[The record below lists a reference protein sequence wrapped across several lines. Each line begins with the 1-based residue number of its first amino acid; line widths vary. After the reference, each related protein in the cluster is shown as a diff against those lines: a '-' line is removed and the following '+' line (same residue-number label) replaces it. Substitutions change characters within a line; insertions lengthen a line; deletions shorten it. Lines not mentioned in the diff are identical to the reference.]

1 MTAAHV
7 ALAWLAAT
15 SVVAVLVLA
24 VLTATGRARGS
35 YRWLDATLLAQAV
48 VTGLASALG
57 VASFVSG
64 RPPVDALHVVY
75 GAVATLVPLGVRAA
89 AQGRDARTIGRW
101 VAVAAV
107 VAIGATVRSFMTG
120 R

>member
-7 ALAWLAAT
+7 ALAWLTVT

-24 VLTATGRARGS
+24 VLTAIGRTGGT
-35 YRWLDATLLAQAV
+35 YRWLDAGLLVQAAV
-48 VTGLASALG
+48 AALTSLAG
-57 VASFVSG
+57 IVAFIGG
-64 RPPVDALHVVY
+64 RPPADPLHVVY
-75 GAVATLVPLGVRAA
+75 GGVATVVPLGVRAA

-101 VAVAAV
+101 IAVAAA
-107 VAIGATVRSFMTG
+107 VAIGATLRSFMTG